1 MIMIFR
7 AGKIICDMGKL
18 SESLSISQYKLIVL
32 LNELIAASSARYI
45 SRNKLTGLSDK
56 GE

>member
-7 AGKIICDMGKL
+7 AGKNICDMGKL
-18 SESLSISQYKLIVL
+18 SESLSISQYKLIDL
-32 LNELIAASSARYI
+32 LNELIAASTDRFI

>member
-18 SESLSISQYKLIVL
+18 SESLSISQYKLIDL
-32 LNELIAASSARYI
+32 LNELIAASTDRFI